1 MKKNFLAGYMGILIF
16 LVMATAAQAQLAF
29 TKTPSPKDLVI
40 YARMLTKDESFSTYR
55 NNISTRAV
63 RDFMEKFENVSGES
77 WYNAEDRFVV
87 MFKLDDVNYRLDYDQ
102 QGRCIQTIRSYGASK
117 SAPDIID
124 MIRSS
129 YPHYNIFLV
138 QEVEM
143 PLHPINYFIHLE
155 GKKRLINLRVY
166 NGDIEELEN
175 FRKSE

>member
-1 MKKNFLAGYMGILIF
+1 MKKNFFAGYVGILITF
-16 LVMATAAQAQLAF
+16 VMADSAKAQLAF
-29 TKTPSPKDLVI
+29 TNKLSPKDLVV
-40 YARMLTKDESFSTYR
+40 YARIITKDESVSTYR

-63 RDFMEKFENVSGES
+63 RDFMQKFENVSGES

-87 MFKLDDVNYRLDYDQ
+87 MFKLDDVNYRVDYDQ
-102 QGRCIQTIRSYGASK
+102 QGNCIQTIRSYDASK
-117 SAPDIID
+117 ASPDIID
-124 MIRSS
+124 IVRSS

-143 PLHPINYFIHLE
+143 PLHPTNYFIHLE

>member
-1 MKKNFLAGYMGILIF
+1 MKRNFFAGYMGILT
-16 LVMATAAQAQLAF
+16 LVITPVAQAQLAF
-29 TKTPSPKDLVI
+29 TNVSPPKDLVV
-40 YARMLTKDESFSTYR
+40 YARMIAKDESVPGYR

-63 RDFMEKFENVSGES
+63 RDFMGKFENVSNER
-77 WYNAEDRFVV
+77 WYNADDRFVV
-87 MFKLDDVNYRLDYDQ
+87 MFRLEDVDYRIDYDQ
-102 QGRCIQTIRSYGASK
+102 QGSCIQTIRSYDATK

-124 MIRSS
+124 MVRSS

-143 PLHPINYFIHLE
+143 PLHPINYFIHLD
-155 GKKRLINLRVY
+155 GKRRLINLRVY